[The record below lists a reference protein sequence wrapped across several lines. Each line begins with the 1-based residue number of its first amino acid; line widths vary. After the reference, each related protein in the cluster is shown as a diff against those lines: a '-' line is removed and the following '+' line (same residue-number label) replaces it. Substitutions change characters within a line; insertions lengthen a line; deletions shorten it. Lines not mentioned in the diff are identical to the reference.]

1 MPAEKPATN
10 QDINNLGKSISSGLS
25 GISKILNKNKE
36 QEKSNTDSVLDS
48 LKGISALLG
57 GNKALDVENKR
68 EKGRADQRFL
78 EALKNLGGIFKAKF
92 GGAGG
97 DKPGFFAGIKL
108 PGLLGIGAL
117 LGFFGKLGGI
127 LLKAPF
133 KMLGLVFSGL
143 GSMFLF
149 LGAGA
154 ILTYWALT
162 SEEDRKKHWENFDSS
177 KSLYY

>member
-1 MPAEKPATN
+1 M
-10 QDINNLGKSISSGLS
+10 D
-25 GISKILNKNKE
+25 
-36 QEKSNTDSVLDS
+36 
-48 LKGISALLG
+48 
-57 GNKALDVENKR
+57 
-68 EKGRADQRFL
+68 
-78 EALKNLGGIFKAKF
+78 ALKNLGGIFKTS

-97 DKPGFFAGIKL
+97 DKPGFFAGLKL
-108 PGLLGIGAL
+108 PGLMGLGTL

-162 SEEDRKKHWENFDSS
+162 SEEDRKKHWENFKTVMTNIGDWFTRVYEAFTITWAEELKSTDTESLPAKWREFTKAWGKAGDTIANAFS
-177 KSLYY
+177 KFEIGKINWPSGTKGPYK